1 MYIGIDQS
9 LTHSGVVV
17 LTTSGDFKDELAIKS
32 KNKGVKRL
40 NEIKDLLVEFY
51 CRNYSGSAH
60 LLVCMEGYS
69 YGNMFGKAFELGELG
84 GVIKCWAGSGLI
96 VAPTTL
102 KKFITGK
109 GKLEKGID
117 KKDIIPRIVKEKWG
131 FETKDDNIADAYGLA
146 RIAYLYDH
154 QDECT
159 KTELECIKAVRTF

>member
-1 MYIGIDQS
+1 MYLGIDQS
-9 LTHSGVVV
+9 LTHSGVVI
-17 LTTSGDFKDELAIKS
+17 LDGKGNFQYGFAIKP
-32 KNKGVKRL
+32 KTRGVTRL
-40 NEIKDLLVEFY
+40 KEIVATLRENLNPEFTY
-51 CRNYSGSAH
+51 FT
-60 LLVCMEGYS
+60 CMEGYS

-84 GVIKCWAGSGLI
+84 GIIKCWAGSGLI

-146 RIAYLYDH
+146 RIAYLYEH

-159 KTELECIKAVRTF
+159 KTELECIKAVRIF

>member
-1 MYIGIDQS
+1 MYLGIDQS
-9 LTHSGVVV
+9 LTHSGFV
-17 LTTSGDFKDELAIKS
+17 LLDDE
-32 KNKGVKRL
+32 GVFVIAYALKPGKMRGVERL
-40 NEIKDLLVEFY
+40 LHIEGFLNDKFLTAFQDLK
-51 CRNYSGSAH
+51 
-60 LLVCMEGYS
+60 VCMEGYS

-131 FETKDDNIADAYGLA
+131 FKTKDDNIADAYGLA
-146 RIAYLYDH
+146 RIAYLYEH

>member
-1 MYIGIDQS
+1 MYLGIDQS

-17 LTTSGDFKDELAIKS
+17 LNSFGYISEHLCIKP
-32 KNKGVKRL
+32 KCKGVARLEYIKEQLDTLLEFLVCNKR
-40 NEIKDLLVEFY
+40 D
-51 CRNYSGSAH
+51 